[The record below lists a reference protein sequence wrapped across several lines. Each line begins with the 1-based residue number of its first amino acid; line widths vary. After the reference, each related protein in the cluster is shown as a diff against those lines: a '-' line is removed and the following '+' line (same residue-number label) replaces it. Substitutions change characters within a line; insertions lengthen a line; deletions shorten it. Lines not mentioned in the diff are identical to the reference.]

1 MCYDV
6 DMTNAKTKAVELTNE
21 TSSKAGAAVQ
31 GVKASPPKNL
41 QQELGK
47 KNPFELIEEEAYLN
61 LARTADQLAG
71 EVRTLLQS
79 YGLSEPMYNAL
90 RIVGARGQNGIPSQ
104 SIAHDMVCRSPDMT
118 SLVDR
123 LCKAELVRR
132 ERSTQDRRIVMV
144 IITPKGSTLLAKIK
158 KPSQEL
164 IRGLLNHMNA
174 KQLTTLNSL
183 LFIARTPTA
192 DR

>member
-1 MCYDV
+1 M
-6 DMTNAKTKAVELTNE
+6 DMTNRRSKPVQALP
-21 TSSKAGAAVQ
+21 SSKAGTATQA
-31 GVKASPPKNL
+31 VKAAAPKNL
-41 QQELGK
+41 QEELGK
-47 KNPFELIEEEAYLN
+47 KNPFELVEEEAYLN

-123 LCKAELVRR
+123 LCKAELVQRQ
-132 ERSTQDRRIVMV
+132 RSTQDRRIVMV
-144 IITPKGSTLLAKIK
+144 IITAQGSSLLAKIK
-158 KPSQEL
+158 KPSQDI
-164 IRGLLNHMNA
+164 IRSLLSHMNA
-174 KQLTTLNSL
+174 KQLASLNNL
-183 LFIARTPTA
+183 LFIARTRAVNP
-192 DR
+192 